1 MKKPKFT
8 IIDYLII
15 ICVVCAIA
23 FAFIHI
29 SSDNEDSSQSIS
41 YDSST
46 LNKIVE
52 KYLSFYREGNIVR
65 TTVSGFNASTGEK
78 QEISGTIEWM
88 DDDKGSNVKILI
100 NSDGNY
106 ILAGLYKD
114 LPQADFYIEQIS
126 LETNG
131 EKYQNVTEI
140 TLNPKNITELNDL
153 INSLNKS
160 NMSYE
165 VSTIVTLNNPDNIQY
180 QSAFNKLYENG
191 GRISIKPT
199 LTGFQSQITITQA
212 TAKEIN
218 IANDILGNIDGT
230 TDKITIRIYNY
241 NEQDLKSLEKIST
254 IENIRKIT

>member
-8 IIDYLII
+8 IVDYLII

-29 SSDNEDSSQSIS
+29 SSDNDDSSQSIS

-52 KYLSFYREGNIVR
+52 KYLSFYREGNIIK
-65 TTVSGFNASTGEK
+65 TTASGYNASTGEK

-100 NSDGNY
+100 NSNRNY

-114 LPQADFYIEQIS
+114 VPQADFYIEQIS

-131 EKYQNVTEI
+131 EKYENLTEI
-140 TLNPKNITELNDL
+140 TLSPKNITQLNDL
-153 INSLNKS
+153 ISNLNNSDTK
-160 NMSYE
+160 YE
-165 VSTIVTLNNPDNIQY
+165 VSTVVTLNDPDNLEY
-180 QSAFNKLYENG
+180 QSVFNKLYENG
-191 GRISIKPT
+191 ERISIKST

-218 IANDILGNIDGT
+218 IANDILGNTDGT
-230 TDKITIRIYNY
+230 TDKIIIRIYNY
-241 NEQDLKSLEKIST
+241 NEKDIESLEKIST
-254 IENIRKIT
+254 IDNIRKIS